1 MTPEASAIYLS
12 SETYDAGWGR
22 MLWPLGKRKQPPHC
36 VTKQQGRHRKS
47 CRLPAFNVKRK

>member
-22 MLWPLGKRKQPPHC
+22 MLWLLGKRKQPPHR
-36 VTKQQGRHRKS
+36 VTKKQGRHRKS